1 MAYTITPMVVAVGPQ
16 REKSRF
22 TYMHGTGQKVD
33 IPYVSW
39 LLQGDGPT
47 ILVDTGCSAEQY
59 RTRIRGDEPLHL
71 AGETF
76 ADVEDRAPL
85 EEQLAARGLE
95 CDDIDILVQTHL
107 DWDHCMNTTKF
118 SKSKILLQDAEWR
131 KIPVHPLFASTYA
144 PKDHYEAI
152 GGLNLQLL
160 DGDYKVTEGVELILT
175 PGHSP
180 GGQSVVVDTDAGRYV
195 IAGMCTLRDNFYP
208 SEEVLAHGSYKVIP
222 TGMHTDPILC
232 YDSMLRILEVGGE
245 NVLPFH
251 DDAIL
256 SVDRI
261 G

>member
-1 MAYTITPMVVAVGPQ
+1 MNEVADQATFSRMDEGTADDWQAIQ
-16 REKSRF
+16 RHF
-22 TYMHGTGQKVD
+22 M
-33 IPYVSW
+33 PF
-39 LLQGDGPT
+39 
-47 ILVDTGCSAEQY
+47 
-59 RTRIRGDEPLHL
+59 
-71 AGETF
+71 AG
-76 ADVEDRAPL
+76 
-85 EEQLAARGLE
+85 QLADRVL
-95 CDDIDILVQTHL
+95 TH
-107 DWDHCMNTTKF
+107 
-118 SKSKILLQDAEWR
+118 
-131 KIPVHPLFASTYA
+131 
-144 PKDHYEAI
+144 
-152 GGLNLQLL
+152 LQLL

-195 IAGMCTLRDNFYP
+195 IAGMCTLRANFYP
-208 SEEVLAHGSYKVIP
+208 PEEVLAHGSYKVIP

>member
-1 MAYTITPMVVAVGPQ
+1 MAYTITPMVVALGPQ

-22 TYMHGTGQKVD
+22 TYMHFTGEKVD

-47 ILVDTGCSAEQY
+47 ILVDTGCSADDY

-76 ADVEDRAPL
+76 ADVQDLQPIEQ
-85 EEQLAARGLE
+85 QLADRGLGF
-95 CDDIDILVQTHL
+95 DDIDILVQTHL

-118 SKSKILLQDAEWR
+118 PKAKILLQQAEWQ
-131 KIPVHPLFASTYA
+131 KIPVHPMFKSTYA
-144 PKDHYEAI
+144 PKEHYEAI
-152 GGLNLQLL
+152 AKLDLQLL
-160 DGDYKVTEGVELILT
+160 DGDHAITKGVELIVT

-195 IAGMCTLRDNFYP
+195 IAGMCTIRDNFYP
-208 SEEVLAHGSYKVIP
+208 PEEVLARGAYKVIP
-222 TGMHTDPILC
+222 TGMHMDPILC

-256 SVDRI
+256 TVDRI